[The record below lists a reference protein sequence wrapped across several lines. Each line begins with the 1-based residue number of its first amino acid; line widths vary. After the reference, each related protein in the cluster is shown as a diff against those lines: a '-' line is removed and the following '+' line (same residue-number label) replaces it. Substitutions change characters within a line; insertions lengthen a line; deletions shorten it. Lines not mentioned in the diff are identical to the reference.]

1 MIKFLVT
8 GVWVSLVTLGAVYFG
23 MTWQQGKPSEEHA
36 EKLTGGSE
44 TIRTKMITVPVIAD
58 GAIQGYVIAQFAF
71 VMDSSLLKRMTVQPE
86 VFLLDEAY
94 GAIYTGGM
102 IDFRNP
108 AKRDLQALAKN
119 IGDKVNQRL
128 GGKYVQDVLI
138 QEMNFLSKEDARQG
152 QTPARDKMS
161 KDKGAG
167 GKKGKPAAEG
177 GGGGH

>member
-1 MIKFLVT
+1 MIKFLVM
-8 GVWVSLVTLGAVYFG
+8 GIWVCAVTLGAVYFG
-23 MTWQQGKPSEEHA
+23 MKWEQGKPADEHA
-36 EKLTGGSE
+36 DRLTGGAE
-44 TIRTKMITVPVIAD
+44 TIRTKMLTVPVIAD

-71 VMDSSLLKRMTVQPE
+71 VMDSKLLKRMTVQPE

-108 AKRDLQALAKN
+108 AKRDLQALAKT
-119 IGDKVNQRL
+119 IGEKVNQRL

-138 QEMNFLSKEDARQG
+138 QELNFLSKEDARSG
-152 QTPARDKMS
+152 GSPSRDKAS

-167 GKKGKPAAEG
+167 GKKGKAPAEG
-177 GGGGH
+177 GGGH